1 MTKDG
6 SKKIKIKVKTE
17 TGEVDQLSDNS
28 DNDATPVTPQ
38 ELEQIYQSPNGFKY
52 VGVILHAVTNPK
64 CVYVVTASGRAVKVC
79 F

>member
-28 DNDATPVTPQ
+28 DYDATPVTP
-38 ELEQIYQSPNGFKY
+38 
-52 VGVILHAVTNPK
+52 
-64 CVYVVTASGRAVKVC
+64 
-79 F
+79 